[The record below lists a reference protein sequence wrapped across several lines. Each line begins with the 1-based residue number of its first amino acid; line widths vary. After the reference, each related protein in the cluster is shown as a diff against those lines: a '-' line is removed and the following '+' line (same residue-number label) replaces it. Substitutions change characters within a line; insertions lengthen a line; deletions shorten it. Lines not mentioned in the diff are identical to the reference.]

1 MRVRNWY
8 SERARLLQ
16 EIALQQPITTDLISV
31 KFKKLDGEKSVMV
44 IHIDYEEVRERKP
57 KTINIPMSDENSAL
71 SYLHEWLLYINLTWC
86 CGSASVNV
94 DNGEDKFTISF
105 EPVVHDDKRKFKNMA
120 NDVFETAYFYVYSSK
135 KKRIVLSA
143 YIDSFIFFSHFGSM
157 MMKHI
162 KEHQIFE
169 LDENGN
175 LDSLSSLH
183 IPLSRDKWPLE
194 RH

>member
-16 EIALQQPITTDLISV
+16 EIALQQPITTDDISV

-44 IHIDYEEVRERKP
+44 IHVDYEEVKKRKP
-57 KTINIPMSDENSAL
+57 KTLYIPMTDESLAL
-71 SYLHEWLLYINLTWC
+71 TYLQEWLYYINTAWC
-86 CGSASVNV
+86 CGSASVTLN
-94 DNGEDKFTISF
+94 NGEEKFTISF
-105 EPVVHDDKRKFKNMA
+105 EAVVHDDKRKFKNMA
-120 NDVFETAYFYVYSSK
+120 NDIFETAYFYVYSSK

-143 YIDSFIFFSHFGSM
+143 YIDSFLFFSHLDSM

-169 LDENGN
+169 LNENGN
-175 LDSLSSLH
+175 LASIRESAEQSSVG
-183 IPLSRDKWPLE
+183 E
-194 RH
+194 

>member
-16 EIALQQPITTDLISV
+16 ETAVQQPITTDHIRV
-31 KFKKLDGEKSVMV
+31 RFKKLEGEKSVMV
-44 IHIDYEEVRERKP
+44 IHVDYEEVKERKP
-57 KTINIPMSDENSAL
+57 RTINIPMSDEYSAL
-71 SYLHEWLLYINLTWC
+71 TYLHEWLLYINLTWC
-86 CGSASVNV
+86 CGSASVTV
-94 DNGEDKFTISF
+94 ENGEDKYTLSF
-105 EPVVHDDKRKFKNMA
+105 EPVIHYDKRKFKNMA
-120 NDVFETAYFYVYSSK
+120 NDIFETAYFYVYSSK

-143 YIDSFIFFSHFGSM
+143 YIDSFLFFSHFDSM

-175 LDSLSSLH
+175 LASIRESVEQSH
-183 IPLSRDKWPLE
+183 VGE
-194 RH
+194 

>member
-16 EIALQQPITTDLISV
+16 EIATQQPITTDHIRIR
-31 KFKKLDGEKSVMV
+31 FKKLEGERSVLV
-44 IHIDYEEVRERKP
+44 IHVDYEEVKPRKP
-57 KTINIPMSDENSAL
+57 KTLNIHMSDENSAL

-86 CGSASVNV
+86 CGSASVTV
-94 DNGEDKFTISF
+94 ENGEDKYTLSF
-105 EPVVHDDKRKFKNMA
+105 EPVVHNDKHKFKKMA
-120 NDVFETAYFYVYSSK
+120 NDIFETAYFYVYSSK
-135 KKRIVLSA
+135 KRRIVLSA
-143 YIDSFIFFSHFGSM
+143 YIDSFLFFSHFGSM

-175 LDSLSSLH
+175 LAS
-183 IPLSRDKWPLE
+183 IRDLASNK
-194 RH
+194 RIQ

>member
-16 EIALQQPITTDLISV
+16 EIAVQQPITTDYISIR
-31 KFKKLDGEKSVMV
+31 FKKLEGEKSVMV
-44 IHIDYEEVRERKP
+44 IHVDYEEVNEKKP
-57 KTINIPMSDENSAL
+57 KTLYIPMSDESLAL
-71 SYLHEWLLYINLTWC
+71 SYLHEWLLYINLAWC
-86 CGSASVNV
+86 CGSASVTV

-120 NDVFETAYFYVYSSK
+120 NDIFETAYFYVYSSK

-143 YIDSFIFFSHFGSM
+143 YIDSFIFFSHFSSM
-157 MMKHI
+157 MMNFI
-162 KEHQIFE
+162 KEYHIFE

-175 LDSLSSLH
+175 LASIRDSANTPTEELL
-183 IPLSRDKWPLE
+183 
-194 RH
+194 

>member
-1 MRVRNWY
+1 MNHMRIRNWY

-16 EIALQQPITTDLISV
+16 EIALQQPITTDHISIR
-31 KFKKLDGEKSVMV
+31 FKKLEGEQSVMV
-44 IHIDYEEVRERKP
+44 IHVDYEEVKKRKS
-57 KTINIPMSDENSAL
+57 KTLHIPMTDENLAL

-86 CGSASVNV
+86 CGSASVTV
-94 DNGEDKFTISF
+94 DNGEDKYTLSF
-105 EPVVHDDKRKFKNMA
+105 EPVIHYDKLKFKNMA
-120 NDVFETAYFYVYSSK
+120 NDIFETAYFYVYSSK

-143 YIDSFIFFSHFGSM
+143 YINSFLFFSHLDSM

-175 LDSLSSLH
+175 LASIRESV
-183 IPLSRDKWPLE
+183 E
-194 RH
+194 

>member
-1 MRVRNWY
+1 MRIRNWY

-16 EIALQQPITTDLISV
+16 EISLQQPITTDHISIR
-31 KFKKLDGEKSVMV
+31 FKKLEGEQSVMV
-44 IHIDYEEVRERKP
+44 IHVDYEEVKKRKS
-57 KTINIPMSDENSAL
+57 KTLHIPMTDENLAL

-86 CGSASVNV
+86 CGSASVTV
-94 DNGEDKFTISF
+94 DKGEDKYTLIF
-105 EPVVHDDKRKFKNMA
+105 EPVIHYDKLKFKNMA
-120 NDVFETAYFYVYSSK
+120 NDIYETAYFYVYSSK

-143 YIDSFIFFSHFGSM
+143 YIDSFLFFSHLDSM

-175 LDSLSSLH
+175 LASIRESV
-183 IPLSRDKWPLE
+183 E
-194 RH
+194 